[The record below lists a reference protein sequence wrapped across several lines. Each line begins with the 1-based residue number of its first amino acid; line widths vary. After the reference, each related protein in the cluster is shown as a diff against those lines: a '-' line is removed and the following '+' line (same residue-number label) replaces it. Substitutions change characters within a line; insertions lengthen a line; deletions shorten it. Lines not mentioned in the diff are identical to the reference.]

1 NLTLTS
7 ITGLSDFS
15 SYGITDWVALG
26 TEMRPSAIESEVV
39 YQELQLGIGLA
50 DGRVELVTGF
60 SYFQEDSSSSD
71 RTLERRGTSVYATQ
85 QANGNGDAGIFRTGD
100 TYLVQDSTS
109 YGLFANATLQI
120 TDRFALTPG
129 VRFAWDEKKVT
140 QTEFASDDFTPAP

>member
-1 NLTLTS
+1 
-7 ITGLSDFS
+7 
-15 SYGITDWVALG
+15 
-26 TEMRPSAIESEVV
+26 
-39 YQELQLGIGLA
+39 
-50 DGRVELVTGF
+50 ELVTGF

-129 VRFAWDEKKVT
+129 VRFAWDDKKVT
-140 QTEFASDDFTPAP
+140 QTEFASDEFTPAPGTTGTTVFAKDDWNETDWRLTADFDVTDGIMVYATASK